1 MIETLVMPLPSEPTD
16 ATYDIAVVLGQLSH
30 DHLVLSHD
38 HLVLSHD
45 HHVLSPV
52 INRWTVVSICILLDY
67 SCELSSLPCYR
78 VLCHV
83 IITLLLCNMSSHY
96 PVTGNS
102 VMME

>member
-38 HLVLSHD
+38 PL
-45 HHVLSPV
+45 VLSPV
-52 INRWTVVSICILLDY
+52 VNRWTVVSICFLLDY
-67 SCELSSLPCYR
+67 SCELLLLPCYH

-102 VMME
+102 VKME